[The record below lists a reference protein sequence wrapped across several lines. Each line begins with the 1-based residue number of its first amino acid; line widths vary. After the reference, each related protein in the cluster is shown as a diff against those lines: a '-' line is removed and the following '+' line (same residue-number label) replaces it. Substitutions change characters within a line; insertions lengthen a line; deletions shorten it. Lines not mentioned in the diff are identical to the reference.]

1 MRETRVQSLGGED
14 PLEKETVTNS
24 SILAWRILWTQE
36 LSGLQTMGWQRV
48 RHNLA
53 TQPTPPMFY
62 KVKRKFH
69 EKACRGVLC
78 QPRPPPPA
86 FSPQVTFSLF
96 SVSSALATL
105 TSWLSFFIP
114 LLLLSS
120 GLATCC
126 SSAYNT
132 LPPGVCTAYS
142 LRFLH
147 KVTLR
152 SFP

>member
-1 MRETRVQSLGGED
+1 MTD
-14 PLEKETVTNS
+14 S
-24 SILAWRILWTQE
+24 SILTWRILWTQE
-36 LSGLQTMGWQRV
+36 PSGLQSMGQQRV
-48 RHNLA
+48 RHDLA
-53 TQPTPPMFY
+53 TQPPPPMFY
-62 KVKRKFH
+62 KVKRKFR
-69 EKACRGVLC
+69 EKDCGGVLC
-78 QPRPPPPA
+78 LPHPPPPA

-96 SVSSALATL
+96 SVSSAPATL

-152 SFP
+152 RFP